1 MARRP
6 SGPRNESI
14 ERSRKTSPQMG
25 FEFWSAP
32 LRLYNLAAIAVGTK
46 NSPRT
51 LVMRFEG
58 IIGQPFKRQWVNVST
73 YHPTCRQSGLE
84 WRVQVQLNTSLA
96 LTPRSVRRTN
106 RPTTRSK
113 PSQSNQP
120 NSQCTKPNKPKSD
133 PHQPKST
140 PEPGSSAP
148 NNCVH
153 PSNQITNHPSIK

>member
-96 LTPRSVRRTN
+96 LTPRSVRH
-106 RPTTRSK
+106 
-113 PSQSNQP
+113 QQHEANQ
-120 NSQCTKPNKPKSD
+120 
-133 PHQPKST
+133 
-140 PEPGSSAP
+140 
-148 NNCVH
+148 V
-153 PSNQITNHPSIK
+153 NQINQTASVPNQTSPNPTHTNPNPHLNQAAQHPTIASIHPIK